1 MQIKTSKEAE
11 VEQYGSISI
20 STHKDIVIALRY
32 PAMDG
37 QLNTE
42 NTPELSFSC
51 TVVSVYMFW
60 LVIFLLLVMLLFV
73 VGLHPLWT
81 GQRLRDLIWHFQS

>member
-1 MQIKTSKEAE
+1 MQIKTSKEVE
-11 VEQYGSISI
+11 VEQYGSIS
-20 STHKDIVIALRY
+20 THRDIVIVSLRY

>member
-11 VEQYGSISI
+11 VEQYGSIS
-20 STHKDIVIALRY
+20 THRDIVIVALRY

-37 QLNTE
+37 QLITE